1 MKAIYFDGEKAV
13 FRDDLK
19 KPAPE
24 KKESL
29 IRILMS
35 AVCNTDKEIL
45 KGYKPGFKGV
55 MGHEFVGIVEESD
68 DESLIGKRVVG
79 ELNAGCGQCIY
90 CRTGRE
96 KHCPD
101 RKVIGLEKKDGC
113 FAEYMTIQTH
123 LLHAVP
129 WDLPTETAI
138 FTEPLAAALEIASQV
153 HLKPETNCAIIGDGR
168 LAFLI
173 AQVVALTG
181 IDLTVI
187 GHHEEKLEQF
197 RPYANV
203 TLEPEET
210 YETVIEA
217 SGSKEGILLAQKIVR
232 HQGTIV
238 LKSTYAGEVSINMSD
253 FVVHEITIKGSRC
266 GPFEPALNLLRKK
279 RIILPEIELYSLES
293 FEKAFS
299 SKAFK
304 AGFAISE

>member
-1 MKAIYFDGEKAV
+1 MKGIYFDGAKAV

-19 KPAPE
+19 KPVPGLN
-24 KKESL
+24 ESL

-45 KGYKPGFKGV
+45 KGYKPGFTGI

-68 DESLIGKRVVG
+68 DESLVGKRVVG
-79 ELNAGCGQCIY
+79 ELNAGCGHCIY
-90 CRTGRE
+90 CQTGRE

-113 FAEYMTIQTH
+113 FAEYMTMETH
-123 LLHAVP
+123 LLHVVP
-129 WDLPTETAI
+129 WDLPTELAI

-173 AQVVALTG
+173 AQVVAMTG

-197 RPYANV
+197 RPYASV
-203 TLEPEET
+203 TLEPQES
-210 YETVIEA
+210 YEVVIEA
-217 SGSKEGILLAQKIVR
+217 SGSKEGILLAKNIVR
-232 HQGTIV
+232 RQGMIV

-266 GPFEPALNLLRKK
+266 GPFEPALNLLRKR
-279 RIILPEIELYSLES
+279 RITLPEIELYSLES
-293 FEKAFS
+293 FEKAFL

-304 AGFAISE
+304 SGFAISE

>member
-1 MKAIYFDGEKAV
+1 MKGIYFDGAKAV

-19 KPAPE
+19 KPVPGPN
-24 KKESL
+24 ESL

-45 KGYKPGFKGV
+45 KGYKPGFTGI

-68 DESLIGKRVVG
+68 DESLVGKRVVG
-79 ELNAGCGQCIY
+79 ELNAGCGHCIY
-90 CRTGRE
+90 CQTGRE

-113 FAEYMTIQTH
+113 FAEYMTMETH
-123 LLHAVP
+123 LLHVVP
-129 WDLPTETAI
+129 WDLPTELAI

-173 AQVVALTG
+173 AQVVAMTG

-197 RPYANV
+197 RPYASV
-203 TLEPEET
+203 TLEPQES
-210 YETVIEA
+210 YEVVIEA
-217 SGSKEGILLAQKIVR
+217 SGSKEGILLAKNIVR
-232 HQGTIV
+232 HQGMIV

-266 GPFEPALNLLRKK
+266 GPFEPALNLLRKR
-279 RIILPEIELYSLES
+279 RITLPEIELYSLES
-293 FEKAFS
+293 FEKAFL

-304 AGFAISE
+304 SGFAISE